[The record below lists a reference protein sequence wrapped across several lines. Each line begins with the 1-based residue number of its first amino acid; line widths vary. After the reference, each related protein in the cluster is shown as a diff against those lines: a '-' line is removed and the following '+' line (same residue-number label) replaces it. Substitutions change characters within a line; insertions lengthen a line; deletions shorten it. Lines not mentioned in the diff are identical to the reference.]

1 MYCPAEEVERGRP
14 GVGMP
19 EETLP
24 GVGMP
29 EEMADGMA
37 SPRPLP
43 GVVAVA
49 DMSQRQ
55 LEIVF
60 ETSTVSESLNKRSAQ
75 TRTWRRSRAR
85 PTRARVAVAR
95 LVPTSSNL
103 PVEVVAA
110 VARHA
115 AHHRTAC
122 PPRL

>member
-1 MYCPAEEVERGRP
+1 
-14 GVGMP
+14 MP

-55 LEIVF
+55 LEIFF
-60 ETSTVSESLNKRSAQ
+60 ETSTVSESLNERSAQ
-75 TRTWRRSRAR
+75 TRTWRRSRAH
-85 PTRARVAVAR
+85 PTRARVAR

-122 PPRL
+122 PTRL